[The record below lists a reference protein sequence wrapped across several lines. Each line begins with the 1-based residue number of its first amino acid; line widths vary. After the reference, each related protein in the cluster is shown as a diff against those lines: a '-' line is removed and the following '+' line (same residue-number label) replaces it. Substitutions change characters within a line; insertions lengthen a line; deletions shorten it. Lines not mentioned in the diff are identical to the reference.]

1 MPDTQAIQAHWKTTL
16 VILTLSA
23 VLMSLSYTMLIP
35 FLPMYLI
42 EELGVEQSRANF
54 WSGLVFSVSFL
65 ISGVMAPIWGAM
77 ADKRSRKLMAL
88 RAAILLAVS
97 YALGGIVQNE
107 WQLLAMRCFQGF
119 ASGLW
124 PACLAIMAS
133 TVPRERIGLAMGIM
147 QGGMTAGGVL
157 GPFFGGALA
166 ELFSMRMTFFIG
178 GAALAVITLLI
189 LFFIHEPPRKEQ
201 KKAAAAREKTSL
213 LKIPVVQRMLLCAG
227 VVQLTILLQQP
238 VMPMYIGELQGSMDR
253 IVFVTGIVFSVV
265 GVSGVIASPLWGV
278 IGQKWGYR
286 PALYTALAGTACFG
300 MIQAIPDTLVPFAV
314 RGPRPHLR
322 PLLRGTAGR
331 QRDRPARGRRHG
343 HVPAAQVR
351 HLPRRFHSPAA
362 CHLPLVHASEERGE
376 LARQSRPAALVPQ
389 GIAFGSNSKLVR
401 AASPR
406 GAVILSVFSR
416 RVPKYGLRFD
426 TIEPLI
432 LIANCQELSRREVV
446 SLGAS
451 ALAGPF
457 GQIQIEWI
465 HSYLLRW
472 RFWARLPSSTS
483 SSASPMTPSTS
494 SIPPSAPARHPSG

>member
-227 VVQLTILLQQP
+227 VVQLTILL
-238 VMPMYIGELQGSMDR
+238 
-253 IVFVTGIVFSVV
+253 
-265 GVSGVIASPLWGV
+265 
-278 IGQKWGYR
+278 
-286 PALYTALAGTACFG
+286 
-300 MIQAIPDTLVPFAV
+300 
-314 RGPRPHLR
+314 
-322 PLLRGTAGR
+322 
-331 QRDRPARGRRHG
+331 
-343 HVPAAQVR
+343 
-351 HLPRRFHSPAA
+351 
-362 CHLPLVHASEERGE
+362 
-376 LARQSRPAALVPQ
+376 
-389 GIAFGSNSKLVR
+389 
-401 AASPR
+401 
-406 GAVILSVFSR
+406 
-416 RVPKYGLRFD
+416 
-426 TIEPLI
+426 
-432 LIANCQELSRREVV
+432 
-446 SLGAS
+446 
-451 ALAGPF
+451 
-457 GQIQIEWI
+457 
-465 HSYLLRW
+465 
-472 RFWARLPSSTS
+472 
-483 SSASPMTPSTS
+483 
-494 SIPPSAPARHPSG
+494 